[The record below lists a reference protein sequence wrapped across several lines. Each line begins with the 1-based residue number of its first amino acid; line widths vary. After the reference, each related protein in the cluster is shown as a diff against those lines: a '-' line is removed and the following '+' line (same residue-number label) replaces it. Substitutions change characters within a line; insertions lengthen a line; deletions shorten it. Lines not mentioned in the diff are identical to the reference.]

1 LSSCSQIVKFFKKS
15 HIGHSHLSQTAIAL
29 NIQGGSL
36 KPFIKTRWTSA
47 YETTRS
53 IVQMRQVLEYV

>member
-1 LSSCSQIVKFFKKS
+1 VKFFKKS

>member
-1 LSSCSQIVKFFKKS
+1 MKFFKKS
-15 HIGHSHLSQTAIAL
+15 HIAHGHLSQTAIAL
-29 NIQGGSL
+29 NIQGGGGL